1 MSYDIFHL
9 SYKAQYADETFK
21 NLKYND
27 IPIQYLYHIDE
38 FIDK

>member
-1 MSYDIFHL
+1 MSII
-9 SYKAQYADETFK
+9 SRCENK

-38 FIDK
+38 FLDK